1 VASARHA
8 VASSTTPGIGLVRH
22 DRRPREPSAHSA
34 FLLRNIARD
43 EHADNRTR
51 LHCLRAAEIL
61 DPSTGMPAATGTH
74 VDAAAV
80 IRDALRLL
88 AALPA
93 EQFTD
98 QVRTASMHAR
108 QALYELDPTP

>member
-1 VASARHA
+1 MTADFASASTHA
-8 VASSTTPGIGLVRH
+8 
-22 DRRPREPSAHSA
+22 A
-34 FLLRNIARD
+34 FLLRSIAHD
-43 EHADNRTR
+43 ELADNRAR
-51 LHCLRAAEIL
+51 LRCLYAAELL
-61 DPSTGMPAATGTH
+61 DPSTGMAAATGTH

-98 QVRTASMHAR
+98 QVRTASRHAR
-108 QALYELDPTP
+108 RALYELDPPP